1 MIAQIESVRE
11 MIELMDRYHQANQ
24 TIGFVPTMG
33 ALHEGHLSLVRQS
46 LKECH
51 TTVVSIFVNP
61 TQFGPNEDLEKYP
74 RTLEED
80 RKKLEELHVDILF
93 LPQEKDIYPP
103 GYDTYVIQEN
113 LTRGLCGAHRPGHF
127 RGVLTIV
134 LKLFHI
140 VRPHIAYFGQKD
152 FQQSVVIRR
161 MVRDFHLPVK
171 IRVMPTV
178 REPDGLA
185 MSSRN
190 KYLSPEDRK
199 KALCLYESLCLAKKM
214 VQEGERNAQKI
225 KERVLQKL
233 SQVDGAKVDYV
244 EIVEPHNLRPVEE
257 VRKGAVMALAVW
269 IGQARLIDND
279 LLL

>member
-1 MIAQIESVRE
+1 MAQIESVRE